1 MHGHGLHMMF
11 LIKNL
16 KLKNYVLNL
25 LQKKIMT
32 ILKYNLKRLQKSM
45 QIFLMKLKQ
54 KLRNQKNNRSKP
66 ENKYL

>member
-1 MHGHGLHMMF
+1 MMF